1 MPESRAL
8 KTLDP
13 GIRRDDDTHRL
24 WRAAVMSMACCLST
38 WAIAAEQPLQK
49 TPVTLSAAD
58 LLPKTMLK
66 GEGYSVN
73 SKVTNDGFQNTY
85 SMKTDYGNFSVTGDH
100 ALRARIQE
108 IRATRALEEL
118 ERSDA
123 FKDAVKDTASGMVE
137 GGKAL
142 VTSPVETSKGAV
154 KGLGRWMGNVGRSVT
169 SKDPHQENAL
179 KVALGHDAVKR
190 AYAIEMGVDP
200 YTDFEPFQKQLGE
213 VARASTA
220 GGLIMS
226 VGADVA
232 TSGTMAG
239 TVVTVVSVAGMK
251 DLLMDEPP
259 STLSRI
265 NREKLEKMGVGKI
278 QIDALLKN
286 YNYTPAD
293 MTLMVE
299 ALNRMGK
306 IKGRDIFVTYATA
319 APDKVIARYMQ
330 QYAEMLANFISNV
343 EPGDIVNI
351 GDEAWLVTRSGKL
364 IGAFP
369 IDYLAWTAEVDGAER
384 AASEGT
390 AKLNVKSKEL
400 LIEGQVGPVAAKAL
414 KARGWKVSENVEL
427 AAQKSAKPAG
437 KSGVT
442 PAGVGSKIVR

>member
-1 MPESRAL
+1 MHSFVNPVNR
-8 KTLDP
+8 TL
-13 GIRRDDDTHRL
+13 RL
-24 WRAAVMSMACCLST
+24 LVAVSLACCLAP
-38 WAIAAEQPLQK
+38 WASAAEQPLQK
-49 TPVTLSAAD
+49 TPVTLNAAD
-58 LLPKTMLK
+58 VLPKAILS
-66 GEGYSVN
+66 GEGYSIN
-73 SKVTNDGFQNTY
+73 SNVTNDGFQNTY
-85 SMKTDYGNFSVTGDH
+85 SLKTDYGNFSVTGNQ

-108 IRATRALEEL
+108 IRATRALKEL

-123 FKDAVKDTASGMVE
+123 FKDAVKGTASGMVE

-142 VTSPVETSKGAV
+142 VTAPVETTKGAV

-169 SKDPHQENAL
+169 SQDPHQENVL

-200 YTDFEPFQKQLGE
+200 YTDFEPFQTQLGQ

-232 TSGTMAG
+232 TEGTMAG
-239 TVVTVVSVAGMK
+239 TVVTVTSVAGMK

-265 NREKLEKMGVGKI
+265 NRKKLEKMGVGKI

-330 QYAEMLANFISNV
+330 QYAEMLANYVTTI
-343 EPGDIVNI
+343 EKGDIVNI
-351 GDEAWLVTRSGKL
+351 GDEAWLVTGSGKL

-369 IDYLAWTAEVDGAER
+369 MDYLAWTAEVDGAER
-384 AASEGT
+384 EASADAAKRSLKG
-390 AKLNVKSKEL
+390 KEL
-400 LIEGQVGPVAAKAL
+400 LIEGQVGPVAGKAL

-427 AAQKSAKPAG
+427 AAQKSNQTTGKP
-437 KSGVT
+437 GVT